1 MRSVI
6 NRRNPERGWF
16 FVIVKKF
23 NIPLIVE
30 NRKKYYFCPKFKYI
44 QHYEEIFIEPFDIGY
59 ACRVW

>member
-6 NRRNPERGWF
+6 NRRNSERGCF

-30 NRKKYYFCPKFKYI
+30 NEKKHYFCLKI
-44 QHYEEIFIEPFDIGY
+44 
-59 ACRVW
+59 